1 MKALSPFLPDVPTLA
16 SLFAGAG
23 IAAPAAEPTE
33 RERPRP
39 RSAGTSPP
47 AVRGA
52 APAPGGVPPPTQ
64 IRFPVSTVTAPAPKP
79 PLRASIPPL
88 DTSATPATPSS
99 VAIPHPVSTSA
110 SSGPV
115 RAPSGVLTA
124 VVPPQLAAE
133 TLTDEAALHHIFGRR
148 DRNAPPLQQRID
160 AFVDWLSVGVSA
172 LGSFVADA
180 DGLILASRNVPDTY
194 AVATASLSHAEQ
206 SVLDYMPRPAEG
218 STTLE
223 LDDTRFLQV
232 VRVESIIGKLIVGVI
247 VTAPLTRTLTS
258 MVRRLMRIGVE
269 WEAVR

>member
-23 IAAPAAEPTE
+23 IAAPASESSE

-47 AVRGA
+47 AVGRPA
-52 APAPGGVPPPTQ
+52 APAAGAPATPTQ
-64 IRFPVSTVTAPAPKP
+64 IRFPVSTVTAPASTKP

-88 DTSATPATPSS
+88 DSSGPASGSSAS
-99 VAIPHPVSTSA
+99 VAIPTA
-110 SSGPV
+110 SVPA
-115 RAPSGVLTA
+115 RASGVITA

-133 TLTDEAALHHIFGRR
+133 TLSDEAALHHIFGRR

-160 AFVDWLSVGVSA
+160 AFVDWLGVGVSA

-194 AVATASLSHAEQ
+194 VVATASLSHAEQ
-206 SVLDYMPRPAEG
+206 SILDYMPRPAEG

-232 VRVESIIGKLIVGVI
+232 IRVESVIGKLLVGVI

-258 MVRRLMRIGVE
+258 MVRRLMRIGME